1 MLLKGGGVRAGLST
15 EAVLGIISSS
25 RSPMVCSYGAMLVPL
40 VAAQNTKAYLVV
52 CYPPPHQRGYPP
64 LTRAQL
70 VYDLV

>member
-15 EAVLGIISSS
+15 EAVLGIISFS
-25 RSPMVCSYGAMLVPL
+25 RSPVVCSYGAMLVPL
-40 VAAQNTKAYLVV
+40 VAAQHTKALVV